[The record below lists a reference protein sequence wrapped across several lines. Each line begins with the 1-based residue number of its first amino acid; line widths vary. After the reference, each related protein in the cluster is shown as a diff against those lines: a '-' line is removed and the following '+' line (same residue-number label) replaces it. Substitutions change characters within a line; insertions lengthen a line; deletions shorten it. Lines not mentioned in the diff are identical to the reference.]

1 LNKKRLLA
9 FALVFLPL
17 LTYAADTITL
27 TLDDAVRLALNNSI
41 NLKKSS
47 IDLAQAGYS
56 ASKLWSEIFPGFS
69 LSTSFTFL
77 PATPLITDPGFQ
89 YRDDALSYTISLGL
103 SLSLNPSFYSSMKR
117 IELAYRAQL
126 LSYENASKQL
136 EIQVIKRFLNLKTMS
151 ANVSNMQESLDL
163 ALQKMN
169 NDRIARANGL
179 LSELAWLNSQ
189 LSAETARYNLL
200 TAQNS
205 YKNSLGEFLAI
216 LGIDDGTNVI
226 LNGTVEIA
234 QLNLD
239 PEKLIFEYLPKRPD
253 IIAQRQAIERLELSK
268 NITTNNLRSP
278 SLSLSTQWRG
288 SPKTGGGLSAP
299 FTDSLSGSLSLSI
312 PIDSWIPGTRQN
324 QNVKAA
330 DTEVEKAK
338 LDLQNTET
346 QAKTQIRS
354 LVSNL
359 NSTWESLEIARL
371 RVSVAQR
378 TVDATTV
385 GFRNGTV
392 EFRELED
399 RRGDLNN
406 ARQRLLQEELSY
418 QSLLLDLAAALNV
431 EWKSLTGQLISG
443 ISGSQ
448 K

>member
-1 LNKKRLLA
+1 MFL
-9 FALVFLPL
+9 ALVFLPFL
-17 LTYAADTITL
+17 ASAAETITL
-27 TLDDAVRLALNNSI
+27 TLDDAVRLALDNSI
-41 NLKKSS
+41 NLKKGA
-47 IDLAQAGYS
+47 IDLAQAEYS

-69 LSTSFTFL
+69 LSAGFTFL

-89 YRDDALSYTISLGL
+89 YRDNALSYSLSFGL
-103 SLSLNPSFYSSMKR
+103 SLQLNPSIYSSMKR

-136 EIQVIKRFLNLKTMS
+136 EIQVIKRFLNLVAMN
-151 ANVSNMQESLDL
+151 ANISYLQGNLDL

-169 NDRIARANGL
+169 NDRVARANGL

-200 TAQNS
+200 TVQNS
-205 YKNSLGEFLAI
+205 YKNTLGEFLAI
-216 LGIDDGTNVI
+216 LGIADGTNVI
-226 LNGTVEIA
+226 LNGTIEIA
-234 QLNLD
+234 KLNLD
-239 PEKLIFEYLPKRPD
+239 PEKLILEHLPKRPD
-253 IIAQRQAIERLELSK
+253 IVAQRQTIERLELGK

-278 SLSLSTQWRG
+278 SLTLSTQWRG
-288 SPKTGGGLSAP
+288 SSGAGGLSGT
-299 FTDSLSGSLSLSI
+299 FTDSVSGSLSLNI
-312 PIDSWIPGTRQN
+312 PIDSWIPGTKQN
-324 QNVKAA
+324 QNIRTVNA
-330 DTEVEKAK
+330 EVEKAK

-371 RVSVAQR
+371 RVSVAER
-378 TVDATTV
+378 TVDATTI
-385 GFRNGTV
+385 GFRSGTV

-399 RRGDLNN
+399 RRSDLSN
-406 ARQRLLQEELSY
+406 ARQRLLQEELTY

-431 EWKSLTGQLISG
+431 EWKSLIGQLASG